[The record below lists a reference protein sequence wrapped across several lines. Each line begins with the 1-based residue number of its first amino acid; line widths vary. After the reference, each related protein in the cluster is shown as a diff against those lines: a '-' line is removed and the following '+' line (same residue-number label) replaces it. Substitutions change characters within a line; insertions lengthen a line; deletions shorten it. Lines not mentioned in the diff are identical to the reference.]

1 MPYTRKDNLQQVD
14 NLLGCTVAAGMI
26 PSAQD
31 QTCTL
36 ALSWLHIK
44 MGANCSWVHAIMWI
58 AWEDMT
64 RGWENIIAE
73 VKSPQE
79 DLNFMY
85 YINYGDFPSAVGAG
99 SEISS

>member
-1 MPYTRKDNLQQVD
+1 
-14 NLLGCTVAAGMI
+14 
-26 PSAQD
+26 
-31 QTCTL
+31 
-36 ALSWLHIK
+36 
-44 MGANCSWVHAIMWI
+44 MWI

-64 RGWENIIAE
+64 RGWENIVAE